1 MKVGILGAVSYEPI
15 IEREVSRTDV
25 KTRFGDVRVLE
36 GTVGDA
42 TAYYIRRFGQDN
54 DMRSDIVNHAAHAL
68 AFRQLGVRRVI
79 TLNGFGIVNRDFGVG
94 ELVVYDDY
102 IRMCERFP
110 TTVFADDKGWFRANM
125 NFPFCPGLRRALVEA
140 ARAESDR
147 TVHDGAINICVQGP
161 YNETTAEIE
170 LYRRWGADIVCTTI
184 YPEVVYFREL
194 EMCFAGLS
202 WLSDVAGEEDE
213 RDWVMITAEELAP
226 IMRRAIGDLDA
237 PSDCRCRQ
245 TWPANDESLPDWYRA
260 IR

>member
-25 KTRFGDVRVLE
+25 KTRFGDVSVLE
-36 GTVGDA
+36 GRVGDA
-42 TAYYIRRFGQDN
+42 TVYYIRRFGRDN

-94 ELVVYDDY
+94 DLVVYDDY

-125 NFPFCPGLRRALVEA
+125 NVPFCPGLRRTLVDA
-140 ARAESDR
+140 ARAESGR
-147 TVHDGAINICVQGP
+147 TVRDGGINICVQGP
-161 YNETTAEIE
+161 YNETPAEIE

-226 IMRRAIGDLDA
+226 IMRRAIGDLGD
-237 PSDCRCRQ
+237 PSDCLCQQ
-245 TWPANDESLPDWYRA
+245 TWAANDDSLPDWYRA

>member
-1 MKVGILGAVSYEPI
+1 MKVGILGAVSYEGI
-15 IEREVSRTDV
+15 IEREVSRTEV
-25 KTRFGDVRVLE
+25 KTRFGDVSVLE

-42 TAYYIRRFGQDN
+42 TVYYIRRFGQDN

-79 TLNGFGIVNRDFGVG
+79 TLNGFGIVNRDFNVG
-94 ELVVYDDY
+94 DLVVYDDY

-110 TTVFADDKGWFRANM
+110 TTIFADDKGWFRANM
-125 NFPFCPGLRRALVEA
+125 NVPFCPGIRRVLVDA
-140 ARAESDR
+140 ARTESDR
-147 TVHDGAINICVQGP
+147 TVRDGAINICVQGP
-161 YNETTAEIE
+161 YNETPAEIE

-202 WLSDVAGEEDE
+202 WLSDAAGVEEE
-213 RDWVMITAEELAP
+213 RDWVMITLEDLAP
-226 IMRRAIGDLDA
+226 IMRRAIGDLDT
-237 PSDCRCRQ
+237 PTDCRCQQ
-245 TWPANDESLPDWYRA
+245 TWADDDSLPDWYRA